1 MARVMIADD
10 SDSIRMVLRD
20 ILEIGKYDLVA
31 EASNGEDAVKEFFK
45 TNPDLMILDMAM
57 PKKDGLATL
66 KEIISTRP
74 DAKIIM
80 ITASDN
86 QHTMKECITAG
97 ALAYILKPFNFQDV
111 LRKITE
117 IIGSQVN

>member
-1 MARVMIADD
+1 MARIMIDDD
-10 SDSIRMVLRD
+10 SDAIRMVLRD
-20 ILEIGKYDLVA
+20 ILVIGNLELVA
-31 EASNGEDAVKEFFK
+31 DASNGDDAVKEFFK
-45 TNPDLMILDMAM
+45 TNPDLVILDISM

-80 ITASDN
+80 VTASDN
-86 QHTMKECITAG
+86 QHTMKECISSG

-111 LRKITE
+111 LMKIAE
-117 IIGSQVN
+117 ILDS

>member
-1 MARVMIADD
+1 MARIMIADD
-10 SDSIRMVLRD
+10 SDTIRMVLKD
-20 ILEIGKYDLVA
+20 ILEIGKHEVVA
-31 EASNGEDAVKEFFK
+31 EASNGEYAVTEFFK

-74 DAKIIM
+74 DAKIVM

-86 QHTMKECITAG
+86 QQTMKECISSG

-111 LRKITE
+111 LKKIAE
-117 IIGSQVN
+117 ILGS

>member
-1 MARVMIADD
+1 MARIMIVDD
-10 SDSIRMVLRD
+10 SDAIRMVLKD
-20 ILEIGKYDLVA
+20 ILEIGKYELVA
-31 EASNGEDAVKEFFK
+31 ESSNGEDAVKEFFK
-45 TNPDLMILDMAM
+45 TNPDLMLLDMAM
-57 PKKDGLATL
+57 PKKDGLAAL

-86 QHTMKECITAG
+86 QHTMKECISSG

-111 LRKITE
+111 LKKIAE
-117 IIGSQVN
+117 ILEL